1 MRPHLALAAG
11 VAILGCSD
19 APPPFQQAAT
29 YPIDPNPQSS
39 AIADLNGD
47 GKADVVFATTNGPGQ
62 LDVLLGDGN
71 GGLGVKAQ
79 AHGASNLYGLAVA
92 DFNGDK
98 HPDLASSEQL
108 GASVEV
114 FVNAGDGTFGAPV
127 NSSVGAS
134 CNPRSLVAAD
144 FNIDGKQDLAVLC
157 DQSSTFVVLLGNGAG
172 AFLAPQP
179 TSAGTRPAVSIAT
192 ADLNGDGK
200 PDLVLGAFGSDN
212 VGEVDLLL
220 GRGNGA
226 FGPPAA
232 LPIHGQPTVAIG
244 DVNQDGVLDVVARF
258 GLVYQVILGS
268 SQGTYTTSATGSFG
282 ADFDPNALLLL
293 DVDGDHILDLAGTN
307 PNAGNLSVA
316 IGDGAGGFGAEERI
330 PMASNPTALS
340 AGDLN
345 GDGKPDFVAGNGAGD
360 RAYVVLSK

>member
-1 MRPHLALAAG
+1 MRQRRLAVTACALFA
-11 VAILGCSD
+11 CSD
-19 APPPFQQAAT
+19 APPPFQTAAN

-39 AIADLNGD
+39 AVVDVNGD
-47 GKADVVFATTNGPGQ
+47 GKADVVFATTSGPGQ
-62 LDVLLGDGN
+62 LDILLGDGN
-71 GGLGVKAQ
+71 GALGVKAQ

-127 NSSVGAS
+127 NSTVGGS

-157 DQSSTFVVLLGNGAG
+157 DQSSTFVVLLGTGTG
-172 AFLAPQP
+172 AFLAPLA
-179 TSAGTRPAVSIAT
+179 TSAGTRAAVSIAT

-200 PDLVLGAFGSDN
+200 PDLVLGAFGTDN
-212 VGEVDLLL
+212 LGEVDLLL

-226 FGPPAA
+226 FGPPAS
-232 LPIHGQPTVAIG
+232 LPIMGRPTVAIG
-244 DVNQDGVLDVVARF
+244 DTNQDGVLDVVVRF
-258 GLVYQVILGS
+258 GLVVQVILGS
-268 SQGTYTTSATGSFG
+268 GQGSYSTAATGSFG

-293 DVDGDHILDLAGTN
+293 DVDGDHIPDLAGTN

-316 IGDGAGGFGAEERI
+316 KGDGVGGFGAEELI